1 MVPDRCH
8 ARCASCVMP
17 ARCCGPP
24 ACVPPCRVVPT
35 RSLLLRPP
43 LAIILLP
50 PLCASPAQGMA
61 CCMQA
66 RSRDSV
72 VLHYLAPQPTRNVS
86 CLITHLLP
94 QVHCGGASQLLDA
107 LHVLTACCESPA
119 NDRIPQLQLLPQVR
133 VGALQLLSA
142 IHTLTAWCCTPIP
155 TLVLVLLCSR

>member
-1 MVPDRCH
+1 MRDACWMLR
-8 ARCASCVMP
+8 
-17 ARCCGPP
+17 P
-24 ACVPPCRVVPT
+24 ACVCAALSCDPD
-35 RSLLLRPP
+35 SLTS
-43 LAIILLP
+43 LAP
-50 PLCASPAQGMA
+50 ASCNHTVAAMPQLCAAPAQGMA
-61 CCMQA
+61 CCVQA

-107 LHVLTACCESPA
+107 LHVPTACCEPPV

>member
-1 MVPDRCH
+1 MI
-8 ARCASCVMP
+8 P
-17 ARCCGPP
+17 ARCCGLP
-24 ACVPPCRVVPT
+24 ACVSPCHVVPT